1 MSNYTLSAR
10 ARLDLQLIW
19 NRIAEDNID
28 AADRVKSKFREAMEQ
43 LAQMPGM
50 GHRRLDVKNQ
60 RYRFWR
66 VYSYLIVYFPDTKPL
81 QIVRVVHG
89 ARDLRR
95 LLK

>member
-1 MSNYTLSAR
+1 MAISRRASLTAYWLKVKPILS
-10 ARLDLQLIW
+10 
-19 NRIAEDNID
+19 
-28 AADRVKSKFREAMEQ
+28 EAMEQ

-66 VYSYLIVYFPDTKPL
+66 VYSYLIVYFADTKLL
-81 QIVRVVHG
+81 QIVPV